1 MRMTDMK
8 RSRFTEEQI
17 INFIK
22 QAGAGMPIR
31 ELCRKGGFSDATPYK
46 WRAKVGR
53 MDVPDAKRL
62 WGISKVR
69 YQDLQKVSALSSDIT
84 SLIAADMTRVLV
96 ARKVAVG

>member
-1 MRMTDMK
+1 MK

-22 QAGAGMPIR
+22 QAEVGLPIK
-31 ELCRKGGFSDATPYK
+31 ELCGKDGFSDATPYK

-53 MDVPDAKRL
+53 MDVSDAKRL

-69 YQDLQKVSALSSDIT
+69 YQDLQKNATRALTALRCPT
-84 SLIAADMTRVLV
+84 SL
-96 ARKVAVG
+96 

>member
-31 ELCRKGGFSDATPYK
+31 ELCRKGGFSDATPNK
-46 WRAKVGR
+46 WRAKFGR

-69 YQDLQKVSALSSDIT
+69 YQDLQKNA
-84 SLIAADMTRVLV
+84 TRV
-96 ARKVAVG
+96 RKNTRESHTIRGDRQKNPTG